1 MWTDSGIFCSYFS
14 YEYTNASLE
23 IAYFL
28 GSLAQR
34 KFSFPRSQY
43 AGIPERALL
52 AFDKSPIS
60 ISSLSPVLSAHQIPA
75 AFICTLTERSGESL
89 EAFNSEGDGGGEKK
103 AVVQN
108 ER

>member
-1 MWTDSGIFCSYFS
+1 MLADIV
-14 YEYTNASLE
+14 EYSALILVTLTHLSKLRT
-23 IAYFL
+23 F

-89 EAFNSEGDGGGEKK
+89 EAFNSEGDRGGEKK